1 MTKFVAVVIFV
12 AFTIVFSSSAM
23 AEGWKI
29 GNWEPPTKAARLKAV
44 SLNDWGTSA
53 VEPVATVAAAGCSGV
68 VQHSHAAPAMRA
80 GCSSGRG
87 GGWFF
92 GRRIMANR
100 QARAQARFSAR
111 AQYSMATGHS

>member
-1 MTKFVAVVIFV
+1 LV
-12 AFTIVFSSSAM
+12 
-23 AEGWKI
+23 
-29 GNWEPPTKAARLKAV
+29 KAV
-44 SLNDWGTSA
+44 SFNADWGTTA
-53 VEPVATVAAAGCSGV
+53 AEPAPSVAPAGCRGM

-80 GCSSGRG
+80 GCSGSG

-100 QARAQARFSAR
+100 QARFSAR